1 MTMANIYEIKNEF
14 NTLWSILEDELVD
27 DEALVG
33 AWETATEDLAEK
45 LENCCKYI
53 KNEEAVIAGLKEE
66 EERLNARR
74 KAKENAI
81 KRLKQLMQ
89 DAMTAAGEK
98 KLPCGTFTVS
108 IQNNAPSVVMDEQ
121 YVENVP
127 AEYLRLREPE
137 VDKKKILEALK
148 DGKNLDGL
156 AHLQQTA
163 SLRIR

>member
-1 MTMANIYEIKNEF
+1 MPNIYEIKNEF

-33 AWETATEDLAEK
+33 AWDTATEDLADK

-89 DAMTAAGEK
+89 DAMNAAGEK

-121 YVENVP
+121 YIENVP
-127 AEYLRLREPE
+127 AEFLRLREPE

-148 DGKNLDGL
+148 EGKDLDGL
-156 AHLQQTA
+156 AHLQQTS